1 MMVLLVEGKQ
11 RAAEV
16 AQQDRAWLA
25 WHMAALQRSK
35 KMPRLS
41 EVMTKKKPAPKRA
54 RRMSADRLQTMATMW
69 AAATPK
75 DGGDA

>member
-1 MMVLLVEGKQ
+1 MILLVEGRQ

-25 WHMAALQRSK
+25 WHMAAFQRSK

-41 EVMTKKKPAPKRA
+41 EVTAKKKPAPKRA
-54 RRMSADRLQTMATMW
+54 RKLSADRLLTMATMW